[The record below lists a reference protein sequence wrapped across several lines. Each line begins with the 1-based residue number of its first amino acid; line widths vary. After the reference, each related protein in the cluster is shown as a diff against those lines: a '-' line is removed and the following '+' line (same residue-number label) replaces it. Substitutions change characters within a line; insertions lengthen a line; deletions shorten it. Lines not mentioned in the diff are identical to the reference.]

1 MTFYN
6 TTTILALLAQDVAFL
21 KNVAC
26 GNTDQICIAYNLAN
40 TAEKDLNLKYVVHVH
55 LYKVTVKN
63 SFEPS
68 SLLK

>member
-1 MTFYN
+1 MTFYS
-6 TTTILALLAQDVAFL
+6 TTTILALLAQDVAYL

-26 GNTDQICIAYNLAN
+26 GNADQICIAYNLAN

-55 LYKVTVKN
+55 LPKLTVFN
-63 SFEPS
+63 SIKPG